1 MNKIYIDNGIW
12 HIPYNRTL
20 DETYISIVTAFDL
33 KTRSKDTLS
42 KEDTAKSKKTKKR
55 IKPIL
60 FRCAFYILSP
70 ILVPVFLVIAFTTIS
85 IQGLISRF
93 RVSKLLKFQQRP
105 LINQAESDNHSS
117 SNDELIESNLLT
129 DALDVINIPGEE
141 TPDISKDT
149 HSHTL
154 DDRTHYYEVSPSP
167 ALKEISKQ
175 LNLDESICTTY
186 KNLRLLEWER
196 VWVYL
201 SAFNAHGAIICRQSI
216 HTTEDGI
223 ATIQHF
229 LDTTQF
235 SVWNKCLFN
244 WIYQEQQDD
253 LQKDHHQQRWLGH
266 LHKKLHQR
274 PRKQWHDQSIL
285 YI

>member
-1 MNKIYIDNGIW
+1 
-12 HIPYNRTL
+12 
-20 DETYISIVTAFDL
+20 
-33 KTRSKDTLS
+33 
-42 KEDTAKSKKTKKR
+42 
-55 IKPIL
+55 
-60 FRCAFYILSP
+60 
-70 ILVPVFLVIAFTTIS
+70 LVPVFLVIAFTTIG

-105 LINQAESDNHSS
+105 LINQAESGNHSS
-117 SNDELIESNLLT
+117 SNDELIESNLLA
-129 DALDVINIPGEE
+129 DALDAINIPGEE
-141 TPDISKDT
+141 TPDISKDM

-201 SAFNAHGAIICRQSI
+201 SAFNAHGAIICRQNI
-216 HTTEDGI
+216 HTTDDGI

-235 SVWNKCLFN
+235 SV
-244 WIYQEQQDD
+244 
-253 LQKDHHQQRWLGH
+253 
-266 LHKKLHQR
+266 
-274 PRKQWHDQSIL
+274 
-285 YI
+285 